1 MSMSGSLVILNFH
14 GIGIPTRP
22 LTPGEQQVWIHES
35 LFNSVLDRVCRLPSF
50 ELTFDDANE
59 SDFTVALP
67 ALQARGL
74 KARFFVLA
82 GRIGQ
87 PGFLSASQLEGL
99 CAAGMTIGT
108 HGMHH
113 RPWAKLDRGEL
124 HEELIVA
131 RDRLRKMTGS
141 TVDEASCPFG
151 SYNRRVLR
159 SLRGAG
165 YRTVYTS
172 DGVPAC
178 SGDWLLPRRSIC
190 HGDNAEILLADL
202 SRPLSGPRRIWR
214 QSKLLLKR
222 WQ

>member
-1 MSMSGSLVILNFH
+1 MPCPLFILNFH
-14 GIGIPTRP
+14 GIGIPPRP
-22 LTPGEQQVWIHES
+22 LTPGEQQVWIDES
-35 LFNSVLDRVCRLPSF
+35 LFNAILDRVNCLSSF

-67 ALQARGL
+67 ALQARGM

-87 PGFLSASQLEGL
+87 PGFLSAPQLEGL
-99 CAAGMTIGT
+99 CAAGMTVGT

-124 HEELIVA
+124 HEELVVA
-131 RDRLRKMTGS
+131 RDRLREMTGS
-141 TVDEASCPFG
+141 AVDEASCPFG

-165 YRTVYTS
+165 YRRVYTS

-178 SGDWLLPRRSIC
+178 SGHWLLPRRSIC
-190 HGDNAEILLADL
+190 QRDNAEILLSDMP
-202 SRPLSGPRRIWR
+202 RPLTGPRRIWR
-214 QSKLLLKR
+214 QSKLFLKR
-222 WQ
+222 WR